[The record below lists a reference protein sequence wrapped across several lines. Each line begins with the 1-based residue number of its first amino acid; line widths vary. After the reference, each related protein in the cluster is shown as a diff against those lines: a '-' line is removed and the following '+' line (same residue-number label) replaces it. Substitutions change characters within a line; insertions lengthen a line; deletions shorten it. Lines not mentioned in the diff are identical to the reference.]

1 MSIAEFGK
9 GAPLTDAAFEAC
21 RERIRAASAARTP
34 LAIHGGGTKNF
45 YGEASVGDR
54 LDATA
59 YAGIVDYDPTELVVT
74 ARAGTRLADVIATL
88 RASGQMLPCE
98 PPAFGAQA
106 TLGGAVAAGLSG
118 PRRPYAGA
126 MRDIVLG
133 VRLFDGR
140 GEDLRF
146 GGRVM
151 KNVAGFDLARLMTG
165 SLGTLGVLTEISLKC
180 IPLPK
185 VDVTRVLDCPVE
197 DALRMTNEWTAKPL
211 PVSATCHREGRLAVR
226 LSGAAPA
233 VEAAA
238 RHIGG
243 SALDDGDAFWE
254 GIREQSDPWFVTARE
269 ADAPLWRVSVKA
281 SAPFAELGGEQLIE
295 WGGALRWLIASE
307 RTDAARLR
315 AYASENGGH
324 ATLFRAADKAVGAF
338 HPLPDTLL
346 ALHHRLKSVF
356 DPAGI
361 LNPGRLYPG
370 L

>member
-1 MSIAEFGK
+1 MS
-9 GAPLTDAAFEAC
+9 DAVLEAC
-21 RERIRAASAARTP
+21 GERIRAASLAKTP
-34 LAIHGGGTKNF
+34 LVIRGGGTKDF
-45 YGEASVGDR
+45 YGETSVGRSGHDL
-54 LDATA
+54 LDVSA

-74 ARAGTRLADVIATL
+74 ARAGTRLAEVIATL
-88 RASGQMLPCE
+88 HASGQMLAGE
-98 PPAFGAQA
+98 PPAFGPNA

-133 VRLFDGR
+133 VRMFDGR
-140 GEDLRF
+140 GQDLSF

-151 KNVAGFDLARLMTG
+151 KNVAGFDLSRLLTG

-185 VDVTRVLDCPVE
+185 VEATRVLECDAA
-197 DALRMTNEWTAKPL
+197 DALRMTNEWIGKPL
-211 PVSATCHREGRLAVR
+211 PISATCHRGNRLAVR

-238 RHIGG
+238 RQIGG
-243 SALDDGDAFWE
+243 SALPESDAFWE
-254 GIREQSDPWFVTARE
+254 GIREQTDPWFGAARE
-269 ADAPLWRVSVKA
+269 GRAPLWRISVKA
-281 SAPFAELGGEQLIE
+281 SAPYRELGGEQMIE
-295 WGGALRWLIASE
+295 WSGALRWLVANE
-307 RTDAARLR
+307 RADAAAVR

-324 ATLFRAADKAVGAF
+324 ATLFRAADKAAGAF
-338 HPLPDTLL
+338 HPLSETLL
-346 ALHHRLKSVF
+346 VLHRRLKAQF
-356 DPAGI
+356 DPDGI